1 MVNKKLHVVLLYYY
15 IDVVARRRWLHHS
28 RNLLLVQNKFPTT
41 YIYGILI
48 YRTSQFIIC
57 GSYIYVGLSTDRVG
71 LGLGL
76 TRIRSDLIGWRNP
89 QPTTNWED
97 DQIRRV
103 GQGQRSG
110 KWWESD
116 MKTMKNGQNLVRSCH
131 LKHFWQDLS

>member
-48 YRTSQFIIC
+48 YWTSQFIIC

-76 TRIRSDLIGWRNP
+76 THIQPDLIWWRNP
-89 QPTTNWED
+89 QLAANRED

-103 GQGQRSG
+103 GQGRRFR

-116 MKTMKNGQNLVRSCH
+116 MKTTKNSQNLVRSRH
-131 LKHFWQDLS
+131 LNHFWQDLS